1 MTATVFEI
9 KRFAVHDGPGIRTT
23 VFFKGCPL
31 KCVWCHNPEGI
42 SFQPQTAFYENK
54 CIGCGECREA
64 GFTPENCSLT
74 RDGHLM
80 DIVSESDVNF
90 EDAVSLLHALEE
102 HFAITEFRFVPE
114 EDDYYEEPPHAWYAI
129 HNKDE

>member
-1 MTATVFEI
+1 MNSVKDLTIVLVDFEVVF
-9 KRFAVHDGPGIRTT
+9 GPGEDENNITCEMRQAWD
-23 VFFKGCPL
+23 K
-31 KCVWCHNPEGI
+31 
-42 SFQPQTAFYENK
+42 SFSLIEN
-54 CIGCGECREA
+54 ILA
-64 GFTPENCSLT
+64 DSGFTPENCSLT
-74 RDGHLM
+74 RDEHLM